1 MTAPTPP
8 TGYDVS
14 KRVDAGRS
22 DCHITVGFDR
32 ERGYIPRFLV
42 QLHYQVDTDPVQWDA
57 IARMDHNETDPLGH
71 DVYQEGLHVDVVRR
85 SAGTVHLEIR
95 HGALAVNRGMVVR
108 RCVDYF
114 KREAAYFIDV
124 YEGRISPGGP
134 PRWSDG
140 GDLPHT
146 LIRENHQIEGMSEER
161 PADDEVLSMDEL
173 DEVLAEAT
181 GTTAEEIRQGAE
193 EIYIAPPEEAT
204 VVDE

>member
-1 MTAPTPP
+1 MSVPP
-8 TGYDVS
+8 LPSGYDVS
-14 KRVDAGRS
+14 KPVDAGRP

-32 ERGYIPRFLV
+32 KRGYIPRFLV
-42 QLHYQVDTDPVQWDA
+42 QLHYQASTNPVRWTE

-71 DVYQEGLHVDVVRR
+71 DVYQEGLHVDVARR
-85 SAGTVHLEIR
+85 SADTVHLDVR
-95 HGALAVNRGMVVR
+95 HGALATNRGMVVR

-114 KREAAYFIDV
+114 KREAAYFVDV

-140 GDLPHT
+140 GDPPHT
-146 LIRENHQIEGMSEER
+146 LIRESHQFEGMSEER
-161 PADDEVLSMDEL
+161 PADDEALSMEEL

-181 GTTAEEIRQGAE
+181 GTTAEEIRRGAE

-204 VVDE
+204 VINE